1 MNAEF
6 AKKELRKLSEIAQKD
21 ADGFFGCY
29 FDRANKVFIGQNVG
43 MTGDD
48 AIVIIDKM
56 INIFSLDRAALAHHV
71 APAII
76 IPFKG
81 GKDG

>member
-21 ADGFFGCY
+21 KDGFFACY
-29 FDRANKVFIGQNVG
+29 FSRISGEFVGQNVG
-43 MTGDD
+43 MTDDD
-48 AIVIIDKM
+48 AMVIIDKI
-56 INIFSLDRAALAHHV
+56 INIFGLDRAALAHHV